1 MNKNVIH
8 NTAYNYLSGY
18 HISMEHLEEMEKLV
32 VESSNT
38 KFYLYKRLCE
48 LAPNSRVT
56 NEKCAFIVEIDAE
69 ENRKLVDDM
78 ERIFII
84 KVLKRTTADK
94 KRGRHTEV
102 FKNNN
107 LFLKIK
113 IFKQQQQFFL

>member
-8 NTAYNYLSGY
+8 NPAYNYLSGY
-18 HISMEHLEEMEKLV
+18 HISTEHLEEVEKLV
-32 VESSNT
+32 VESIC
-38 KFYLYKRLCE
+38 FYLYKRLCE

-56 NEKCAFIVEIDAE
+56 NEKCAFIVEIDAQ

-78 ERIFII
+78 QRIFII

-102 FKNNN
+102 GN